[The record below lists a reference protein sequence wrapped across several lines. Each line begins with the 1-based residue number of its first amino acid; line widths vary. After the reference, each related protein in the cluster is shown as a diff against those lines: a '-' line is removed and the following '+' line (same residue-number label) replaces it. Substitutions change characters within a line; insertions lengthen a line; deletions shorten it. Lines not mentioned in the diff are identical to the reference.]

1 MANIDLNGRRI
12 LVVEDEYFLAED
24 LREELSDCGAQ
35 VLGPVANV
43 KDAIAFIRTG
53 GIDAAVLD
61 INLQGEL
68 VFSTA
73 DELRAQGIPFAFAT
87 GYDRSSVPQRFADVP
102 RLEKPLKA
110 RQLAELLQP
119 LVLDRLRSAS

>member
-1 MANIDLNGRRI
+1 MTDINLNGRRI

-24 LREELSDCGAQ
+24 LREELADCGAQ
-35 VLGPVANV
+35 VLGPVANI
-43 KDAIAFIRTG
+43 KDATSFIKTG
-53 GIDAAVLD
+53 GVDAAVLD

-68 VFSTA
+68 IFSTA
-73 DELRAQGIPFAFAT
+73 DELRERGIPFAFAT
-87 GYDRSSVPQRFADVP
+87 GYDRSSVSPRFADVP

-119 LVLDRLRSAS
+119 LVAG

>member
-1 MANIDLNGRRI
+1 MTDINLNGRRI

-24 LREELSDCGAQ
+24 LREELADCGAQ
-35 VLGPVANV
+35 VLGPVANI
-43 KDAIAFIRTG
+43 KDATSFIKTG
-53 GIDAAVLD
+53 GVDAAVLD

-68 VFSTA
+68 IFSTA
-73 DELRAQGIPFAFAT
+73 DELREKGIPFAFAT
-87 GYDRSSVPQRFADVP
+87 GYDRSSVPPRFADVP

-119 LVLDRLRSAS
+119 LVAG

>member
-1 MANIDLNGRRI
+1 MTDINLNGRRI

-24 LREELSDCGAQ
+24 LREELADCGAQ
-35 VLGPVANV
+35 VLGPVANI
-43 KDAIAFIRTG
+43 KDATSFIKTG
-53 GIDAAVLD
+53 GVDAAVLD

-68 VFSTA
+68 IFSTA
-73 DELRAQGIPFAFAT
+73 DELRERGIPFAFAT
-87 GYDRSSVPQRFADVP
+87 GYDRASVPPRFADVP

-119 LVLDRLRSAS
+119 LVAG

>member
-1 MANIDLNGRRI
+1 MTDTNLNGRRI

-24 LREELSDCGAQ
+24 LREELSDCGAE
-35 VLGPVANV
+35 VLGPVANL
-43 KDAIAFIRTG
+43 KDATRFVETG

-68 VFSTA
+68 IFSTA
-73 DELRAQGIPFAFAT
+73 DELREKGIPFAFAT

-102 RLEKPLKA
+102 RLEKPLKG
-110 RQLAELLQP
+110 RQLAELLRP
-119 LVLDRLRSAS
+119 LFAG

>member
-1 MANIDLNGRRI
+1 MTDINLNGRRI

-24 LREELSDCGAQ
+24 LREELADCGAQ
-35 VLGPVANV
+35 VLGPVANI
-43 KDAIAFIRTG
+43 KDATSFIKTG
-53 GIDAAVLD
+53 GVDAAVLD

-68 VFSTA
+68 IFSTA
-73 DELRAQGIPFAFAT
+73 DELRERGIPFAFAT
-87 GYDRSSVPQRFADVP
+87 GYDRSSVPPRFADVP

-119 LVLDRLRSAS
+119 LVAG

>member
-1 MANIDLNGRRI
+1 MTDINLNGRRI

-24 LREELSDCGAQ
+24 LREELADCGAQ
-35 VLGPVANV
+35 VLGPVANI
-43 KDAIAFIRTG
+43 KDATSFIKTG
-53 GIDAAVLD
+53 GVDAAVLD

-68 VFSTA
+68 IFSTA
-73 DELRAQGIPFAFAT
+73 DELREKGIPFAFAT
-87 GYDRSSVPQRFADVP
+87 GYDRASVPSRFADVP

-119 LVLDRLRSAS
+119 LVAG